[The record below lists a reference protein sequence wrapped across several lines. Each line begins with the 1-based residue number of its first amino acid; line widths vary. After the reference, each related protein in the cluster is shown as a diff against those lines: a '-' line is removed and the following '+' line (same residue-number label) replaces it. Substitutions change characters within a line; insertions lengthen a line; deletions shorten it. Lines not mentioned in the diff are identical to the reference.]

1 MMDQDAD
8 LSPIA
13 CGPRANLLVRAWG
26 VIATV
31 LSVLYTAI
39 LLIPVAVAGTLGR
52 GHWASPVMRLWSWL
66 IFHTCG
72 ISAEVEGLE
81 HLRGLDSFILV
92 ANHKSLLD
100 VVAITHLIRRE
111 VRFVA
116 KRELRKVPLLGYA
129 MAHSGNILIDRQSG
143 GRAIRHAL
151 TALREGYT
159 MCFFAEGHRFNDNLV
174 HEFNDGAAWLAIA
187 TRQPC
192 VPLAISGTGALAPRG
207 AKFVRPGLRIRLAL
221 GAPIATAGMRG
232 GDRVEL
238 SRRLETAVRDMF
250 RGDF

>member
-1 MMDQDAD
+1 LNA
-8 LSPIA
+8 
-13 CGPRANLLVRAWG
+13 RANSAAVAPTANILVRAWG

-31 LSVLYTAI
+31 LSVLFTAI
-39 LLIPVAVAGTLGR
+39 LLIPVAVAGTLR
-52 GHWASPVMRLWSWL
+52 HSHWASPVMRLWSWL
-66 IFHTCG
+66 VFHTCG
-72 ISAEVEGLE
+72 IRAEVEGLE

-116 KRELRKVPLLGYA
+116 KRELGKVPLLGYA

-187 TRQPC
+187 TKQPC
-192 VPLAISGTGALAPRG
+192 VPLALSGTQALAPRG
-207 AKFVRPGLRIRLAL
+207 AKFVRPGLRIRLML

-238 SRRLETAVRDMF
+238 SRRLETAVREMF
-250 RGDF
+250 RADF